1 MTKQPTKTDNL
12 PAGFEDISKRVR
24 LTMVGRYTQYTD
36 KDGGEHT
43 LNFNEAQ
50 TKAVSYILSHVVKHN
65 GAFLTC
71 FANNKPILDN
81 DFETTVDVCA
91 MHTNALKRPDIKHV
105 LESAPLSFQRYQYC
119 PGFPRFLNVDGATAE
134 DRLCPRDRHELM
146 HALMPQSRLVV
157 IAGVPYTPTPP
168 SSGCRAPFEHRPE
181 FRLQCL
187 AQCALGQGVYHPVVP
202 RNLVAAQQLTA
213 VQ

>member
-1 MTKQPTKTDNL
+1 MSYSTIVLGPDVFARQWGALRD
-12 PAGFEDISKRVR
+12 RVDR
-24 LTMVGRYTQYTD
+24 Q
-36 KDGGEHT
+36 
-43 LNFNEAQ
+43 A
-50 TKAVSYILSHVVKHN
+50 
-65 GAFLTC
+65 
-71 FANNKPILDN
+71 
-81 DFETTVDVCA
+81 
-91 MHTNALKRPDIKHV
+91 ALAEFSGSALV
-105 LESAPLSFQRYQYC
+105 LM
-119 PGFPRFLNVDGATAE
+119 GAE

-157 IAGVPYTPTPP
+157 IVGVPYTPTPP

-187 AQCALGQGVYHPVVP
+187 AQCALGQGVYHPVVA